1 MNRVT
6 TADLAILPALVR
18 SLGASTTQRFPV

>member
-6 TADLAILPALVR
+6 TADIAILPAFVR
-18 SLGASTTQRFPV
+18 SLGAATIQRFPV